1 MKKEHLITV
10 LVLLAVWQIAAI
22 SVSNDIL
29 IPTVGQTF
37 SYLFKMLATAKFYQ
51 VLWASIFRIAC
62 GWLVSLAAALILSI
76 LSALYP
82 RFRSYFEP
90 LQILTRTIPNVSY
103 IIIALIWLGSE
114 GAVMLVSFLILFPI
128 FMNGFMNRLDQEDR
142 EAHDVE
148 AIYPETVKIR
158 ITKKILPVLMSEI
171 LLTGKTAASMGF
183 KVGVMAEILGSVPVG
198 IGRSINY
205 CRMDLNTAG
214 ILAWT
219 IVLIALA
226 GLLDT
231 LFGKINKKMKEEQG
245 WKD

>member
-1 MKKEHLITV
+1 MKKEHWITCAALLI
-10 LVLLAVWQIAAI
+10 LWQLGAMAAG
-22 SVSNDIL
+22 NDIL
-29 IPTVGQTF
+29 IPTVPETF
-37 SYLFKMLATAKFYQ
+37 GYLFGLLGTAKFYSA
-51 VLWASIFRIAC
+51 LWASFFRIMC
-62 GWLVSLAAALILSI
+62 GWCLSLAAALILSI
-76 LSALYP
+76 LCSLYP
-82 RFRSYFEP
+82 RFRLYFEP

-128 FMNGFMNRLDQEDR
+128 FMNGFMNRMDQVSR
-142 EAHDVE
+142 ECRDVE
-148 AIYPETVKIR
+148 NIYPETVSFRIR
-158 ITKKILPVLMSEI
+158 KVILPMLAAEMIS
-171 LLTGKTAASMGF
+171 TGKTAASMGF
-183 KVGVMAEILGSVPVG
+183 KVGVMAEILGSVPNG

-219 IVLIALA
+219 IVLIVIA

-231 LFGKINKKMKEEQG
+231 LFGKIEKKVKEEQG